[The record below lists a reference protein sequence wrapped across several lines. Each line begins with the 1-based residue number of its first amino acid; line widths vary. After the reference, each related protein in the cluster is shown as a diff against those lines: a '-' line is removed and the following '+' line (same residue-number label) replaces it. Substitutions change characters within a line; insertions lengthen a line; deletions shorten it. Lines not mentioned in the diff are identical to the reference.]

1 MTGIGASLPRAELVA
16 AARAELVA
24 RERAYPAQV
33 EAGRMSADEAG
44 RGLAAWMAIA
54 ALLERGEA
62 AVEPCLGESAAAAW
76 TELLDALARAID
88 HRIDKGPH
96 QRLPALAAIRSL
108 VTRSAVRQGAVIT
121 DPVSSPQRK
130 AA

>member
-1 MTGIGASLPRAELVA
+1 MIGASLPRAELVA
-16 AARAELVA
+16 AARAELEL

-54 ALLERGEA
+54 ALLEHGEA
-62 AVEPCLGESAAAAW
+62 EVEPCLGETAAAAW
-76 TELLDALARAID
+76 GELLGALDKAID

-96 QRLPALAAIRSL
+96 ERLPALARIRSL
-108 VTRSAVRQGAVIT
+108 LHRSAVRQGA
-121 DPVSSPQRK
+121 DLP
-130 AA
+130 AADEPRIAA